1 VCTIGAVRVAGVI
14 DESIK
19 VTVWLIGKLE
29 VLFTVFILIA
39 ETELLFEIDDEEEFE
54 EDAEDADDVVD
65 DEHDFDTINMG
76 VKTFEMLLLID
87 CAVVATAV
95 VADEVDVALKL
106 GSLDNICFLLLESLF
121 IYLLYCYF
129 FLFYI
134 IKK

>member
-95 VADEVDVALKL
+95 
-106 GSLDNICFLLLESLF
+106 SL
-121 IYLLYCYF
+121 
-129 FLFYI
+129 
-134 IKK
+134 

>member
-1 VCTIGAVRVAGVI
+1 M
-14 DESIK
+14 
-19 VTVWLIGKLE
+19 TVWLIGKLE

-106 GSLDNICFLLLESLF
+106 GSLDNICFLLLESVSL
-121 IYLLYCYF
+121 
-129 FLFYI
+129 
-134 IKK
+134 